1 MKVLVVGGSGF
12 IGKALC
18 SQLLENG
25 HQVSVLTRFVN
36 GHSELPASI
45 DFITELRSDNYYD
58 VIINLAGEPLNKK
71 RWNEEV
77 KKNIYESRIET
88 TQRII
93 SFIKNTQLKPKLFIS
108 GSAVGYYGN
117 HDNQIFTEESI
128 PTDNGFTQKLCA
140 DWEKTAQ
147 RASEYGVRVCL
158 LRTGIVL
165 GRNGGALKEMI
176 TPFNFGLGAKLGNG
190 KQWMSWIHIEDAVG
204 AIIFLM
210 NNDTLNGPFNL
221 TAPKAINNQTFSSEL
236 ATALH
241 RPCFLTM
248 PEIVVEML
256 FGEMGKTLL
265 LSGQNVVPSKLL
277 NAGYQF
283 KFPNV
288 SAALENIISHKK

>member
-12 IGKALC
+12 IGKTLC
-18 SQLLENG
+18 SQLLKNG
-25 HQVSVLTRFVN
+25 AQVSVLTRSIK
-36 GHSELPASI
+36 GRSELATSI
-45 DFITELRSDNYYD
+45 NFITGLEADDNYYD

-77 KKNIYESRIET
+77 KKNIYGSRIQT
-88 TQRII
+88 TQKII
-93 SFIKNTQLKPKLFIS
+93 NFIKKSKLKPKLLIS

-128 PTDNGFTQKLCA
+128 PTDNGFTHKLCA
-140 DWEKTAQ
+140 DWEKTAEQ
-147 RASEYGVRVCL
+147 ALKYGVRVCL

-165 GRNGGALKEMI
+165 GKDGGALKEM
-176 TPFNFGLGAKLGNG
+176 TPPFNFGLGAKFGNG
-190 KQWMSWIHIEDAVG
+190 KQWMSWIHMEDAVG

-210 NNDTLNGPFNL
+210 NNDTLTGPFNL
-221 TAPKAINNQTFSSEL
+221 TAPEATNNQTFSSEL
-236 ATALH
+236 AAALH

-248 PEIVVEML
+248 PKIVVEML

-265 LSGQNVVPSKLL
+265 LNGQNVVPSKLL
-277 NAGYQF
+277 NSGYQF

-288 SAALENIISHKK
+288 SGALENILKH